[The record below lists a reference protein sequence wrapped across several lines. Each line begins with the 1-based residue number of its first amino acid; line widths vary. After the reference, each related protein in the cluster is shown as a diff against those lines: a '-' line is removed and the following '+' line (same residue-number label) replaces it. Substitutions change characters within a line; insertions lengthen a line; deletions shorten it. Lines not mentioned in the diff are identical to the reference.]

1 VTQTELADVDRRRW
15 LNRLIYVRIVAFSV
29 FIFIPWFS
37 GKFVD
42 PRDVDILIG
51 GVFALSVVW
60 LALLQINMHYVGQA
74 YAHVIVDVLMITW
87 IVNRTGGVDSYVSNL
102 YFLEIVMSSILLG
115 GRGALIAATLSAFTH
130 LVHLDLVKYGA
141 LPNVGSAGPD
151 WPELQFII
159 SLNILGFCA
168 VAYLSNYLAENLSHA
183 GAQLEKSSVQ
193 MAFLRAFSSRII
205 DSMDSGLITTDR
217 GGRIHLLN
225 RTAQHITGRHISEA
239 LQMTIRELFP
249 EVERVGAMRFETWT
263 KRANGQEI
271 YLRFS
276 VSPIMI
282 DEKNTAGYVWSIED
296 LTELKLLERQVR
308 QKEQMAALGAM
319 SAGIAHE
326 IRNPLASIKGSFDL
340 LHSELELT
348 ADQGRLADII
358 KRETERLNKTITEF
372 LVYARPPSP
381 KLEVVDLS
389 VLISETVSLIR
400 NSSDLKEAQT
410 IETQLIPVTRQ
421 VDGSMMR
428 QVFYNLAS
436 NAFRAMP
443 EGGKLTIHLEK
454 RGRGARIKF
463 EDTGQGMDEDQLK
476 QLFVPFYSKFA
487 NGTGLGLPIVY
498 QIVNAHNGTMSVK
511 SQVGVGS
518 VFVIDI

>member
-1 VTQTELADVDRRRW
+1 

-29 FIFIPWFS
+29 FILIPWFT
-37 GKFVD
+37 GKFAD
-42 PRDVDILIG
+42 PGDVDMLLG
-51 GVFALSVVW
+51 AVAALSVIW
-60 LALLQINMHYVGQA
+60 IALLHIDKHYVAQS
-74 YAHVIVDVLMITW
+74 YAQIILDLLLITW
-87 IVNRTGGVDSYVSNL
+87 TVNRTGGVDSYVSNL
-102 YFLEIVMSSILLG
+102 YFLEIVMSSILLER
-115 GRGALIAATLSAFTH
+115 RGAFIGATLSSVLH
-130 LVHLDLVKYGA
+130 LAHLDLVKYGA
-141 LPNVGSAGPD
+141 LPGMGSGGSD
-151 WPELQFII
+151 WSELQFII

-168 VAYLSNYLAENLSHA
+168 VAYLSNYLAESLRHA
-183 GAQLEKSSVQ
+183 GAQLEKSSGQ

-217 GGRIHLLN
+217 SGRIHLLN
-225 RTAQHITGRHISEA
+225 RSAQHITGRHMSEA

-249 EVERVGAMRFETWT
+249 EVQRVGAMRFETWT
-263 KRANGQEI
+263 KRASGQDI

-296 LTELKLLERQVR
+296 QTELKLLEQQVR
-308 QKEQMAALGAM
+308 HKEEMAKIGAM

-340 LHSELELT
+340 LHSELQLT
-348 ADQGRLADII
+348 PDQDRLAEII
-358 KRETERLNKTITEF
+358 KREAERLNKTITEF
-372 LVYARPPSP
+372 LAYARTPAP
-381 KLEVVDLS
+381 KVEPLDLS
-389 VLISETVSLIR
+389 VLISETVSLMR
-400 NSSDLKEAQT
+400 NSPELKSNHE
-410 IETQLIPVTRQ
+410 IETRLAPVTRQ

-443 EGGKLTIHLEK
+443 DGGKLTIRLET
-454 RGRGARIKF
+454 RGRLARIQF
-463 EDTGQGMDEDQLK
+463 EDTGNGMDEDQMK

-498 QIVNAHNGTMSVK
+498 QIVNAHNGTLSVK
-511 SQVGVGS
+511 SQLGAGS